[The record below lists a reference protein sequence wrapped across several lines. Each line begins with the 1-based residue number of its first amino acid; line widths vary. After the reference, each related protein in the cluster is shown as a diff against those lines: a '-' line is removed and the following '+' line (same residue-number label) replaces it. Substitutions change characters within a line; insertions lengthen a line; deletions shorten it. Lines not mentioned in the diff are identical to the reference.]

1 VLWETSRENVD
12 APLSRDSTVRF
23 CPGFQ
28 GGVAWN
34 GAAHSPQTNLLYVGA
49 LEWCSRVQLKRDT
62 SDVPPPG
69 TLWFC
74 NEGPVSAA
82 MFDPLER
89 ARGWVTA
96 FGVESGTVRWKY
108 QASRPILA
116 R

>member
-1 VLWETSRENVD
+1 
-12 APLSRDSTVRF
+12 
-23 CPGFQ
+23 
-28 GGVAWN
+28 
-34 GAAHSPQTNLLYVGA
+34 
-49 LEWCSRVQLKRDT
+49 
-62 SDVPPPG
+62 VPPPG